1 MLASGMDLALG
12 ESLPSLCHLDQEG
25 LLPRIDGHACV
36 LQTTHSVSL
45 AVSCNRHVSPLTNE
59 RSEFYWCRVGSRR
72 MGLGN
77 HPAPRFGLQKV
88 GGLKPGFGGLQ
99 KFPALF
105 D

>member
-1 MLASGMDLALG
+1 MLASGVDLTLG
-12 ESLPSLCHLDQEG
+12 DSLPSLSHLDQEG

-45 AVSCNRHVSPLTNE
+45 AVSCNRHVSPPDGPTK
-59 RSEFYWCRVGSRR
+59 RIFCRVRSRR
-72 MGLGN
+72 MRLDN
-77 HPAPRFGLQKV
+77 HLAPRFGLQKV